1 MASLE
6 AERFKTEGRKRWLL
20 ISPAMLV
27 VIVGAIAPL
36 LVIVAYSFLTPGPT
50 GGVNFTPSF
59 DAWTRVLF
67 DRDLFDDTLT
77 LSGTN
82 LEILLRSLL
91 LSLATTLLCLLVGF
105 PTAYFIATRNPLN
118 REVWLLLVTVPFW
131 TNLLI
136 RTFAIQDLIR
146 NEGIINTLLLKAG
159 LISQPL
165 QMLFTNFAICLGLV
179 YVYLPLMILPVY
191 ASLER
196 LDRNL
201 LEAASDLYARPFK
214 VLWEVIV
221 PLAQPGIVAG
231 SILVFIPAI
240 GTYVTPILLGG
251 GRNLMIG
258 NYIEL
263 QFGQGRDWP
272 FGSALSLTLMGIV
285 MVALL
290 VYIRH
295 GDTHGH
301 EHG

>member
-1 MASLE
+1 M
-6 AERFKTEGRKRWLL
+6 
-20 ISPAMLV
+20 
-27 VIVGAIAPL
+27 
-36 LVIVAYSFLTPGPT
+36 
-50 GGVNFTPSF
+50 PSF

-67 DRDLFDDTLT
+67 DRDVFDYTLT

-82 LEILLRSLL
+82 LEILLRSFT

-146 NEGIINTLLLKAG
+146 DEGIINTLLLKAG
-159 LISQPL
+159 LISEPI

-221 PLAQPGIVAG
+221 PLSKPGIIAG
-231 SILVFIPAI
+231 SILVFIPSI

-290 VYIRH
+290 IYIRH
-295 GDTHGH
+295 GDTRGH

>member
-1 MASLE
+1 M
-6 AERFKTEGRKRWLL
+6 
-20 ISPAMLV
+20 ISPAVLV
-27 VIVGAIAPL
+27 VMIGAIAPL
-36 LVIVAYSFLTPGPT
+36 LVIVTYSCLTPGST

-67 DRDLFDDTLT
+67 DRDVFDDTLT

-82 LEILLRSLL
+82 LTIVLRSLL
-91 LSLATTLLCLLVGF
+91 LSLATTVLCLLLGF

-146 NEGIINTLLLKAG
+146 NEGIINTLLIKAG
-159 LISQPL
+159 FISEPI

-196 LDRNL
+196 QDRSL
-201 LEAASDLYARPFK
+201 LEAASDLYARPFN
-214 VLWEVIV
+214 VLREIIV
-221 PLAQPGIVAG
+221 PLARPGIIAG

-240 GTYVTPILLGG
+240 GT
-251 GRNLMIG
+251 
-258 NYIEL
+258 
-263 QFGQGRDWP
+263 
-272 FGSALSLTLMGIV
+272 
-285 MVALL
+285 
-290 VYIRH
+290 
-295 GDTHGH
+295 
-301 EHG
+301 

>member
-1 MASLE
+1 
-6 AERFKTEGRKRWLL
+6 
-20 ISPAMLV
+20 
-27 VIVGAIAPL
+27 
-36 LVIVAYSFLTPGPT
+36 
-50 GGVNFTPSF
+50 
-59 DAWTRVLF
+59 
-67 DRDLFDDTLT
+67 LT

-82 LEILLRSLL
+82 LAILLRSLL
-91 LSLATTLLCLLVGF
+91 LSLATTVLCLLVGF

-146 NEGIINTLLLKAG
+146 NEGIINTLLIKAG
-159 LISQPL
+159 LISEPI

-179 YVYLPLMILPVY
+179 YVYMPLMILPVY

-196 LDRNL
+196 QDRSL
-201 LEAASDLYARPFK
+201 LEAASDLYARPFN
-214 VLWEVIV
+214 VLREIIV
-221 PLAQPGIVAG
+221 PLARPGIIAG

-258 NYIEL
+258 NYIEF

-272 FGSALSLTLMGIV
+272 FGSALSLALMGIV

-290 VYIRH
+290 VYVRH
-295 GDTHGH
+295 GDSHGH

>member
-6 AERFKTEGRKRWLL
+6 SARLKTESRRRWLL

-27 VIVGAIAPL
+27 VIIGAIAPL
-36 LVIVAYSFLTPGPT
+36 LVIVIYSFLTPGPT
-50 GGVNFTPSF
+50 GGVNFTPSLE
-59 DAWTRVLF
+59 AWTHVLF

-82 LEILLRSLL
+82 LEIMLRSLL
-91 LSLATTLLCLLVGF
+91 LSLATTFLCLIVGF

-159 LISQPL
+159 LISEPL

-201 LEAASDLYARPFK
+201 LEAACDLYARPFK
-214 VLWEVIV
+214 VLWEIIV

-251 GRNLMIG
+251 GRKLMIG

-290 VYIRH
+290 AYIRH
-295 GDTHGH
+295 GDTRGH